1 MAITVNTN
9 IGAMQAQRNLN
20 VATNKMNKAM
30 ERLSTGLR
38 INNAGDDA
46 AGLMIAKSLE
56 AQQRGSEV
64 AIKNSLDGTNML
76 QVAEGN
82 LATMQDNLLRIRDL
96 ALQAMNGS
104 NGFEQVKAL
113 SSEASL
119 RASEIE
125 RTATGAKYGDFTLFD
140 SGNPTNIYLQIGADW
155 DPATNTI
162 DIGGVFKE
170 AKFSQLTGSSM
181 SAATFS
187 FLDGAGTSV
196 ISRTEFEQIIKD
208 VDQGIKSISARR
220 GEIGATQ
227 ARLEG
232 TVEQLTIQNENLAAS
247 RSRIMDADIAQESS
261 NFIKYQILQQ
271 ASSALLVQ
279 ANQTPNIA
287 ISLI

>member
-20 VATNKMNKAM
+20 IATNGMNKAM

-56 AQQRGSEV
+56 SQQRGSEV

-104 NGFEQVKAL
+104 NGLEQVKAL
-113 SSEASL
+113 SDEANL
-119 RASEIE
+119 RAMEIE
-125 RTATGAKYGDFTLFD
+125 RTATGAKYGDFTLF
-140 SGNPTNIYLQIGADW
+140 SSTNPANIYLQVGAGW
-155 DPATNTI
+155 EKATNTI
-162 DIGGVFKE
+162 DIAGVFKE
-170 AKFSQLTGSSM
+170 ATFSLLTGSSM
-181 SAATFS
+181 AATDFS
-187 FLDGAGTSV
+187 FMNAAGTAV
-196 ISRTEFEQIIKD
+196 IDRAGFEQIIKD
-208 VDQGIKSISARR
+208 IDAGVKSISSRR

-232 TVEQLTIQNENLAAS
+232 TVEQLTIQNENLTAAS
-247 RSRIMDADIAQESS
+247 SRIMDADIAQESS

-271 ASSALLVQ
+271 ASASLLVQ